1 MMHCHKRPRRGYSQA
16 PIVIVVGVLT
26 CCAACPAPEPYYDA
40 QLNMEAVPVEEGAMA
55 GLFALKI
62 QSTTETEIPLLGK
75 VVGGGDTY
83 ALVNRVFNPEDQTY
97 SQETAL
103 CGGLIRSE
111 NSESTIDD
119 DDWQKVPSMA
129 PRALELND
137 GEGYL
142 AVDGYIELWGLH
154 NLSDPWTDPLPAD
167 EVEAEEPPFRDQIV
181 DMDEDG
187 NPGMTI
193 HVDGLVSGDFY
204 FVQRKTA
211 DLEGILLGP
220 DRTLGLQVTQFE
232 QTILGSD
239 SGPTQQGYPQNPHPD
254 PMQSWFEEVR
264 LSEDAT
270 CDDVMDA
277 VTDGRLSRL
286 RPF

>member
-1 MMHCHKRPRRGYSQA
+1 MLM
-16 PIVIVVGVLT
+16 
-26 CCAACPAPEPYYDA
+26 AACPVSEPYYDS
-40 QLNMEAVPVEEGAMA
+40 QLNMESVPVEEGAMA
-55 GLFALKI
+55 GVFALKI

-83 ALVNRVFNPEDQTY
+83 ALVTREYEPSTQTY
-97 SQETAL
+97 TQEAAL

-111 NSESTIDD
+111 NSTSTVEDAN
-119 DDWQKVPSMA
+119 WRKVPAMS
-129 PRALELND
+129 PRDIRITD
-137 GEGYL
+137 GEGYM
-142 AVDGYIELWGLH
+142 AVDGYIELWGLQ

-167 EVEAEEPPFRDQIV
+167 EVEAEEEPFRSQIV

-187 NPGMTI
+187 QPGMTI

-220 DRTLGLQVTQFE
+220 DRTLGLQITKFE

-239 SGPTQQGYPQNPHPD
+239 TGPTQQGYPQNPHPD
-254 PMQSWFEEVR
+254 PKQSWFEEIR
-264 LSEDAT
+264 LENNAD
-270 CDDVMDA
+270 CDDVMNA
-277 VTDGRLSRL
+277 VEDGQLSRL